1 MGSLKHHHYVF
12 FWNIAGLDLGQ
23 FKAQN
28 TSKPRRNR
36 VHILRNA
43 VEKRAVMMSC
53 IKGKPRAVHFK
64 RQHPSVI
71 TLAPLLCSG
80 VVAKQGRRRPL
91 ERLG

>member
-12 FWNIAGLDLGQ
+12 FGILLDLIWY
-23 FKAQN
+23 KVRLKTRKN
-28 TSKPRRNR
+28 W

-53 IKGKPRAVHFK
+53 IKGKPRA

-71 TLAPLLCSG
+71 TLAPPLCSG

>member
-12 FWNIAGLDLGQ
+12 LWNIAGLDLGQ

-53 IKGKPRAVHFK
+53 
-64 RQHPSVI
+64 QHPSVI
-71 TLAPLLCSG
+71 TLAPPLCSG